1 VVAGS
6 VMPQSLWLWV
16 GFLALVFV
24 MLALDL
30 GVFNKKDHEV
40 STKEALTWTAIWIGC
55 SLLFNVGIYFIYEH
69 HFFGIGVDDARGG
82 RAAAV
87 EFLTG
92 YLIEKS
98 LSLDNIF
105 VIALIFGYFKV
116 PAIYQHRVLFWGI
129 IGALVMRGGMIL
141 AGAALI
147 RNFTWM
153 IYVFGGFL
161 IITAIRMMFQKDD
174 DIDPNNTW
182 LVRRARRF
190 FTVSR
195 ELDGHNF
202 FTHVNGKR
210 AVTPLFLVLL
220 VVESSDVLFAV
231 DSIPAIFAVTD
242 DPFIV
247 FTSNIFAILGLR
259 SLYFALASL
268 LDRFHYLKQSLVFI
282 LAYVGVKMILSHTY
296 HVPAGFSLG
305 VIVGVLGIGVAASML
320 RKKNAPTGKDSAK
333 SEASEIG

>member
-1 VVAGS
+1 
-6 VMPQSLWLWV
+6 MPDSIWLWV
-16 GFLALVFV
+16 GFLTLVGA

-30 GVFNKKDHEV
+30 GVLNKKDHEV
-40 STKEALTWTAIWIGC
+40 GTKEALIWTAVWIGC
-55 SLLFNVGIYFIYEH
+55 SLLFNVAVYYIYEH
-69 HFFGIGVDDARGG
+69 HLFGIGVADDRGG

-105 VIALIFGYFKV
+105 VIALIFSYFKI
-116 PAIYQHRVLFWGI
+116 PLIYQHRVLFWGI
-129 IGALVMRGGMIL
+129 LGALIMRGVMVL

-147 RNFTWM
+147 QNFSWM
-153 IYVFGGFL
+153 VYVFGGFL
-161 IITAIRMMFQKDD
+161 IVTAIRMLFQKEEN
-174 DIDPNNTW
+174 IDPNNNW
-182 LVRRARRF
+182 LVRVARRIFTLAPNLEGNRF
-190 FTVSR
+190 FTVY
-195 ELDGHNF
+195 H
-202 FTHVNGKR
+202 GKR

-231 DSIPAIFAVTD
+231 DSIPAIFAVTS

-268 LDRFHYLKQSLVFI
+268 LDKFRYLKQSLVFV

-305 VIVGVLGIGVAASML
+305 VIVGVLAVGVIASIIA
-320 RKKNAPTGKDSAK
+320 RKKAAGHEGDSAK